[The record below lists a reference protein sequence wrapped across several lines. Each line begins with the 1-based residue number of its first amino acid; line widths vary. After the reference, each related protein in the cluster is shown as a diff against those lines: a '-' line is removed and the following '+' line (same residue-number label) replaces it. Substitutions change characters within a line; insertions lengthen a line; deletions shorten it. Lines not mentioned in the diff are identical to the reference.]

1 MKPTGKQQTLFFS
14 HIITSTIWS
23 LLPHTSGLTPLIAFA
38 IASAWYIQ
46 NPLLRALI
54 TLIPAIIHDSITG
67 GHSTQLWVYTTLVLT
82 SLYSKQTPKLLSLL
96 STSLCAVLSF
106 FICTNLGVFL
116 TTTLYPRSF
125 IGLAQ
130 CYYAAIP
137 FVYTTTYSTIGLG
150 FLLYGIHTIGSYLT
164 QPNQSSMVNETHQ

>member
-1 MKPTGKQQTLFFS
+1 MKPTGKQQILFFS
-14 HIITSTIWS
+14 HIITCAIWS

-67 GHSTQLWVYTTLVLT
+67 GHSTQLWVYATLVIT
-82 SLYSKQTPKLLSLL
+82 SLYSRTTPNPLSVLG
-96 STSLCAVLSF
+96 TSLYGFISF

-137 FVYTTTYSTIGLG
+137 FVYTTACSTIGLS
-150 FLLYGIHTIGSYLT
+150 FLLYSIHAVTVYLT
-164 QPNQSSMVNETHQ
+164 QHSQSSMVNETHQ